1 MVLDTHG
8 SMEEWDGRERR
19 KGRSPE
25 ELREYLRQL
34 QLRWERKQA
43 ENEESKH
50 SEVCDDAHL
59 PRQR

>member
-1 MVLDTHG
+1 
-8 SMEEWDGRERR
+8 MEEWDGRERR

-25 ELREYLRQL
+25 ELHEYLRQL

-43 ENEESKH
+43 EKEESKH